1 MSAIHHN
8 AFLTSLL
15 AGSLPQT
22 QTALEYLREFERKG
36 QALPQESYHLVLHHL
51 TVPTG
56 QHQTTSHTRAQAWEL
71 FTHMR
76 LNAYPLPDKSIYT
89 LMIRTCADARDPQPE
104 RARDIWLEM
113 TQEGDK
119 IKPTRMEYDA
129 IIRALCS
136 TKDNYLEA
144 FDMLREMLARHQ
156 DAVMVPFED
165 TPRSLWSAYV
175 PTLETFT
182 ALLEGTKRAGDIER
196 ARWILSEMIGL
207 VGSSIEVGQPMQS
220 PDEELLSGVFMTY
233 AAWKPKISRRGVKS
247 KAPNNE
253 VDMRLE
259 AVNLDRLT
267 EVVTDTQTE
276 SRPTSNSPRT
286 SADAVRE
293 ASAIFERVLLDIKAK
308 QKGEVSFFA
317 HPFVGVT
324 LRTRMVNSDL
334 SIHLEHAATSEAMYQ
349 IWNETWARIAE
360 LDPTVKPNGW
370 SYMMLLERCAS
381 GRRKEETAVDKA
393 FSASWGKRVW
403 KQYIDWLASS
413 PIGSRETTIESA
425 ITTKETHHPQID
437 RRKEWLVGLG
447 PRQIERCWKSAIR
460 LYALTNHTATSL
472 ALLQEFRRRYP
483 AEDIC
488 ERYDPYKVFGMA
500 TRIMDLTKMPE
511 PDVPPHLL
519 FADLDVLHQRL
530 VRQDDFVGIARLKY
544 ITKEYEHSLLKRQ
557 SFRRKNVGVKR
568 ELDKYKSEVALV
580 EQKTRKS
587 ISIHPP
593 AEDEDMEDEWDDFV
607 IERRQA
613 WAT

>member
-1 MSAIHHN
+1 MSVIQHN

-15 AGSLPQT
+15 AGSSPQI

-36 QALPQESYHLVLHHL
+36 QALPQESYHLVMKHL

-56 QHQTTSHTRAQAWEL
+56 RFQTTSHTRAQAWEL

-76 LNAYPLPDKSIYT
+76 FNAHPLPDKSIYT
-89 LMIRTCADARDPQPE
+89 LMIRTCGDARDPQPE
-104 RARDIWLEM
+104 RARDLWLEM

-119 IKPTRMEYDA
+119 IKPTRVEYDA
-129 IIRALCS
+129 VIRALCA

-165 TPRSLWSAYV
+165 APRQLWSAYV

-196 ARWILSEMIGL
+196 ARWILSELIGL
-207 VGSSIEVGQPMQS
+207 VGSSIEVGQPMQG
-220 PDEELLSGVFMTY
+220 PEEELLSSIFMTY
-233 AAWKPKISRRGVKS
+233 AAWKPRISRRGVKTKS
-247 KAPNNE
+247 PTSE
-253 VDMRLE
+253 VDTRLE
-259 AVNLDRLT
+259 AGNLDRLT
-267 EVVTDTQTE
+267 EIEVDTTE
-276 SRPTSNSPRT
+276 ETSRSTSNAPRT
-286 SADAVRE
+286 SADAIRE
-293 ASAIFERVLLDIKAK
+293 ATAIFERVLQDAKAK
-308 QKGEVSFFA
+308 QRGEKNFFA
-317 HPFVGVT
+317 HPFIGAT
-324 LRTRMVNSDL
+324 LRTRLVNSYL

-349 IWNETWARIAE
+349 TWSETWTRVAE
-360 LDPTVKPNGW
+360 IDPTVKPNGW

-381 GRRKEETAVDKA
+381 GRRKEETALDKA
-393 FSASWGKRVW
+393 FAASWGKRVW

-413 PIGSRETTIESA
+413 PVETIEPSTA
-425 ITTKETHHPQID
+425 TAVAKKRQSPPPVD
-437 RRKEWLVGLG
+437 RRKEWLSGLG
-447 PRQIERCWKSAIR
+447 PRQIERCWKSAIK
-460 LYALTNHTATSL
+460 LYALTNHTTTSL

-483 AEDIC
+483 AEQVQ
-488 ERYDPYKVFGMA
+488 EGYDPYKVFGMA
-500 TRIMDLTKMPE
+500 TRIMDLTKMSE

-519 FADLDVLHQRL
+519 FADVDVLHQRL
-530 VRQDDFVGIARLKY
+530 VRKDDHTGIARLKF

-568 ELDKYKSEVALV
+568 ELDKYKAEVALV
-580 EQKTRKS
+580 EEETKKS

-593 AEDEDMEDEWDDFV
+593 AEDEDMEDEWDEFI

-613 WAT
+613 WA